1 MPELSNIN
9 TVREILS
16 RHGFRF
22 SKSLGQNFI
31 VNPELCPRI
40 AEESG
45 VGPGICAL
53 EIGPGIGVLTKEL
66 ALRAEKVLS
75 IEIDRNLLP
84 VLKETL
90 AEFDNV
96 SILNADVLELDL
108 GAVIREHFGDMP
120 FVVCANLPYYITS
133 PIIMKLLEENIGA
146 KNLTVMVQK
155 EAAVRIA
162 AKPGTKDCGAISA
175 AINYY
180 SIPEKLFDVSK
191 GNFVPPPNV
200 TSAVL
205 RLTLREKPPVEVADE
220 KHFFRIIRAAFS
232 QRRKTLSNSLS
243 SGLSLGK
250 EEVLSAMESCNLSAT
265 ARAEELSLSD
275 FAALSEIL

>member
-9 TVREILS
+9 VVREILG
-16 RHGFRF
+16 RHGFKF
-22 SKSLGQNFI
+22 SKNFGQNFI
-31 VNPELCPRI
+31 VNPDLCPRI

-53 EIGPGIGVLTKEL
+53 EIGPGMGVLTKEL

-75 IEIDRNLLP
+75 IEIDKALLP
-84 VLKETL
+84 VLDETL

-96 SILNADVLELDL
+96 TILNADVLELDL
-108 GAVIREHFGDMP
+108 KSVIKEHFGDMP

-146 KNLTVMVQK
+146 ENLTVMVQK

-162 AKPGTKDCGAISA
+162 AKPGTRDCGAISA

-180 SIPEKLFDVSK
+180 SEPEKLFDVSK

-200 TSAVL
+200 TSAVI
-205 RLTLREKPPVEVADE
+205 RLTLRKEPPVKVADE
-220 KHFFRIIRAAFS
+220 KHFFKIVKASFS
-232 QRRKTLSNSLS
+232 QRRKTLTNSLS
-243 SGLSLGK
+243 SGLGIGK
-250 EEVLSAMESCNLSAT
+250 DEVLAALEKCGLGPN
-265 ARAEELSLSD
+265 ARAEELSLGD

>member
-9 TVREILS
+9 VVRDILG
-16 RHGFRF
+16 RHGFKF

-45 VGPGICAL
+45 VGVGICAL

-75 IEIDRNLLP
+75 IEIDKALLP

-96 SILNADVLELDL
+96 TIINEDVLKLDL
-108 GAVIREHFGDMP
+108 KALVKEHFEDMP

-133 PIIMKLLEENIGA
+133 PIIMKILEEDIGA
-146 KNLTVMVQK
+146 ENLTVMVQK

-162 AKPGTKDCGAISA
+162 AKPGTRDCGAISA

-180 SIPEKLFDVSK
+180 SEPEKLFDVSK

-205 RLTLREKPPVEVADE
+205 RLTLRKNPPVKVSDE
-220 KHFFRIIRAAFS
+220 KHFFRIVKASFG
-232 QRRKTLSNSLS
+232 QRRKTLANALS
-243 SGLSLGK
+243 SGLGK
-250 EEVLSAMESCNLSAT
+250 TKDEIFAALEKCGLSQNV
-265 ARAEELSLSD
+265 RAEELSMED